1 MFNQPRYIVP
11 EDPSIQETITTPI
24 WRVKSS
30 AASEKMKLYRQGS
43 ANLTQK
49 NAVIV
54 IENKL
59 EIKVQ
64 FRSEISLS
72 F

>member
-1 MFNQPRYIVP
+1 
-11 EDPSIQETITTPI
+11 
-24 WRVKSS
+24 
-30 AASEKMKLYRQGS
+30 MKLHRQGS